1 MSNSIWKM
9 PDQKPEDGQH
19 ILFFAGGGRLPYLG
33 FYSQTFDIFEDWKA
47 KDIQKWA
54 SVLDLI
60 AQADK
65 AERLQ
70 KAVDLAVLRL
80 EQGKKK
86 FGKSTMGPNKETA
99 MLCEIVIDEIK
110 QTIEG

>member
-70 KAVDLAVLRL
+70 KEL
-80 EQGKKK
+80 EALKEFITKLYLNGNITDGQLERYKNTLKKL
-86 FGKSTMGPNKETA
+86 TQENK
-99 MLCEIVIDEIK
+99 
-110 QTIEG
+110 